1 MRNKIKIAPSILSAD
16 FAYLKDEV
24 DSVKKA
30 GADLLHVDIMDG
42 HFVPNLSIGTPVVA
56 SLRKITDLYL
66 DVHLMVSD
74 PWAYGEV
81 FYKAGADGL
90 TFHIEVTK
98 EKASEVVALYRKMGV
113 KKVGISLNPQTPAS
127 TIKDVLPLIDLVLVM
142 TVHPGFGGQKF
153 MHECVDKI
161 KTIRQWIDESG
172 RDIDL
177 EVDGG
182 INIETSKLVKSA
194 GANLLVAGTAVF
206 LAKDRQQ
213 AINDL
218 RN

>member
-56 SLRKITDLYL
+56 SLRKITDLFL
-66 DVHLMVSD
+66 DVHLMVTD

-98 EKASEVVALYRKMGV
+98 EKAAEVVALYRKMGV
-113 KKVGISLNPQTPAS
+113 KKVGISLSPQTPA
-127 TIKDVLPLIDLVLVM
+127 TAIKDVLPLIDLVLVM

-153 MHECVDKI
+153 IQECLDKI
-161 KTIRQWIDESG
+161 KIIRQWINESG
-172 RDIDL
+172 REIDL

-182 INIETSKLVKSA
+182 INLETSKLVKNA

-206 LAKDRQQ
+206 LAADRQQ

>member
-1 MRNKIKIAPSILSAD
+1 MLNKIKIAPSILSAD
-16 FAYLKDEV
+16 FAILKQEV
-24 DSVKKA
+24 DSVKLA

-42 HFVPNLSIGTPVVA
+42 HFVPNLSVGTPVVA
-56 SLRKITDLYL
+56 ALRKITDLYL
-66 DVHLMVSD
+66 DVHLMVTD
-74 PWAYGEV
+74 PWKYGEV
-81 FYKAGADGL
+81 FYAAGADGL

-98 EKASEVVALYRKMGV
+98 DKASEVVALYRKLGV
-113 KKVGISLNPQTPAS
+113 KKVGISLNPQTPALA
-127 TIKDVLPLIDLVLVM
+127 IKEVLPLVDLVLVM

-153 MHECVDKI
+153 MVECLDKI
-161 KTIRQWIDESG
+161 RSIRQWIDASG
-172 RDIDL
+172 RAIDL

-182 INIETSKLVKSA
+182 INKETGKLVRDA

-206 LAKDRQQ
+206 LAKNRQQ

>member
-56 SLRKITDLYL
+56 SLRKITDLFL
-66 DVHLMVSD
+66 DVHLMVTD

-98 EKASEVVALYRKMGV
+98 EKAAEVVALYRKMGV
-113 KKVGISLNPQTPAS
+113 KKVGISLSPQTPA
-127 TIKDVLPLIDLVLVM
+127 TAIKDILPLIDLVLVM

-153 MHECVDKI
+153 IHECLDKI
-161 KTIRQWIDESG
+161 KVIRQWINESG
-172 RDIDL
+172 REIDL

-182 INIETSKLVKSA
+182 INLETSKLVKNA

-206 LAKDRQQ
+206 LATDRQQ

>member
-1 MRNKIKIAPSILSAD
+1 MSNNIKIAPSILSAN
-16 FAYLKDEV
+16 FGCLKDEV

-66 DVHLMVSD
+66 DVHLMVTD

-90 TFHIEVTK
+90 TFHIEVAK
-98 EKASEVVALYRKMGV
+98 EKAAELVAFYRKMGV
-113 KKVGISLNPQTPAS
+113 KKVGVSLNPQTPALA
-127 TIKDVLPLIDLVLVM
+127 IKEILPKIDLVLVM

-153 MHECVDKI
+153 IHECLDKI
-161 KTIRQWIDESG
+161 KSIRQWINESG
-172 RDIDL
+172 REIDL

-182 INIETSKLVKSA
+182 INLETSKLVKEA

-206 LAKDRQQ
+206 LANDRQL

>member
-113 KKVGISLNPQTPAS
+113 KKVGISLNPQTPTS

-153 MHECVDKI
+153 MHECLDKI